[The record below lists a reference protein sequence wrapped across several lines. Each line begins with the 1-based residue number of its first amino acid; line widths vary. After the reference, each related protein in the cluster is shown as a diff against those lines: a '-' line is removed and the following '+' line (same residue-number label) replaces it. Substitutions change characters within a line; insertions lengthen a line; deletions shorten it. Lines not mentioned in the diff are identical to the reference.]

1 MQLLPGNTRQP
12 RTAQP
17 TITSYKVKVSSVW
30 RICSSIFTCLSPSS
44 LTTPEFCST
53 CQSTRRHPPPFLFC
67 RGTLDGIEL
76 VLVHLSLLKL
86 VHWKLHHLLPV
97 LAE

>member
-1 MQLLPGNTRQP
+1 MTTTADNSPGQLEFFCDGWHL
-12 RTAQP
+12 
-17 TITSYKVKVSSVW
+17 
-30 RICSSIFTCLSPSS
+30 SS
-44 LTTPEFCST
+44 LPHVPVQPLQHLSCIALVMALITGLIV
-53 CQSTRRHPPPFLFC
+53 PPSPLSC
-67 RGTLDGIEL
+67 RETLDGIEL